1 MARVALVGLEEA
13 AATELGRAL
22 KSDHEIQRKPV
33 NTTVEDLAD
42 SDIVF
47 ADGDRRRY
55 MSLLRGIREKRPAMP
70 LVVVTRT
77 AELSNWLDA
86 LEAGATDYCSAPFQA
101 REMRWLVETAL
112 HRPRVRGVAA

>member
-1 MARVALVGLEEA
+1 
-13 AATELGRAL
+13 
-22 KSDHEIQRKPV
+22 
-33 NTTVEDLAD
+33 
-42 SDIVF
+42 
-47 ADGDRRRY
+47 
-55 MSLLRGIREKRPAMP
+55 MP